1 MGLRYKF
8 FGLIK
13 TNDKHLVIV
22 FSSLSQTQNDTQ
34 DGENVL
40 DQSTLSVDSGD
51 NSMVVEFEG
60 LLLIQFAGKHFLLGP
75 KIIHH
80 ANNFV
85 PNLKRISR

>member
-13 TNDKHLVIV
+13 RNDKHLVIV
-22 FSSLSQTQNDTQ
+22 FSSLSQTHNDTQ

-60 LLLIQFAGKHFLLGP
+60 L
-75 KIIHH
+75 
-80 ANNFV
+80 
-85 PNLKRISR
+85 

>member
-13 TNDKHLVIV
+13 RNDKHLVIV

-40 DQSTLSVDSGD
+40 DQSTISVDSGD

-60 LLLIQFAGKHFLLGP
+60 LLLIQFAGKHF
-75 KIIHH
+75 
-80 ANNFV
+80 
-85 PNLKRISR
+85 